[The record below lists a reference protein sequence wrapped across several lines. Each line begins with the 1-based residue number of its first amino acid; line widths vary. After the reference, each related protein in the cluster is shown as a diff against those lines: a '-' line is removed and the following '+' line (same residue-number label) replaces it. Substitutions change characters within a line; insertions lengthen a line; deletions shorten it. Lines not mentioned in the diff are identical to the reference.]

1 MHALALSSDVLN
13 SFSLVKVLCAD
24 TENRT
29 LARIDTTN
37 HGVSASSKRAVR
49 LLSSEFLGS
58 CVGACIQALWRY
70 SNKLC
75 SLRGYPRFREGWFAP
90 KVKRIQRALR
100 PASIC
105 DMIEMPVPAWR
116 PIHWP
121 PAASLLRQQN
131 TLNPVTDRLEVER

>member
-49 LLSSEFLGS
+49 LLSSECLGS
-58 CVGACIQALWRY
+58 SEAIQP
-70 SNKLC
+70 S
-75 SLRGYPRFREGWFAP
+75 
-90 KVKRIQRALR
+90 
-100 PASIC
+100 
-105 DMIEMPVPAWR
+105 
-116 PIHWP
+116 
-121 PAASLLRQQN
+121 SLLR
-131 TLNPVTDRLEVER
+131 LIAFRRLDTA